1 MFTKSGLRK
10 TKLYC
15 LFILIMS
22 HQYYAAYSAINLY
35 LSLIFRTLC
44 EAISTRN
51 CASSNAYLSF
61 TRKRSPVV
69 TSTVNVEVLTGL
81 VKQYFQSLIK
91 SNILCSYVYLYEI
104 HTPLNY
110 WEKKG
115 LLSFLHQT
123 GKTQPCFQKYRIDVL
138 LNRGQNLPRN
148 VPLT

>member
-1 MFTKSGLRK
+1 
-10 TKLYC
+10 
-15 LFILIMS
+15 MS
-22 HQYYAAYSAINLY
+22 HQYYAAYSAINLN

-44 EAISTRN
+44 EAVSTRN

-69 TSTVNVEVLTGL
+69 TSTVNVEVLTSL

-110 WEKKG
+110 WEKKRSPFVFAPNG
-115 LLSFLHQT
+115 KNPAMLSKISDRCT
-123 GKTQPCFQKYRIDVL
+123 S
-138 LNRGQNLPRN
+138 
-148 VPLT
+148 

>member
-10 TKLYC
+10 TKLHF
-15 LFILIMS
+15 LFVLIMS
-22 HQYYAAYSAINLY
+22 YQDYDAYSAINLY

-44 EAISTRN
+44 EKISTRN

-69 TSTVNVEVLTGL
+69 TSTVNIEVLTDL
-81 VKQYFQSLIK
+81 IKQYFQSLIK

-110 WEKKG
+110 WKRKRSTFVFAPNG
-115 LLSFLHQT
+115 KNPVMLSKISDRRT
-123 GKTQPCFQKYRIDVL
+123 S
-138 LNRGQNLPRN
+138 
-148 VPLT
+148 